1 MLTKNKVKQIRLLS
15 LKKFRQKHGLFIVE
29 GERAVSEF
37 YNAKWSFNALYSVE
51 DNEDS
56 RFTTI
61 SKSMMS

>member
-37 YNAKWSFNALYSVE
+37 YNAKWSFNALL
-51 DNEDS
+51 
-56 RFTTI
+56 I
-61 SKSMMS
+61 SSFCLEGLLIVLEILF